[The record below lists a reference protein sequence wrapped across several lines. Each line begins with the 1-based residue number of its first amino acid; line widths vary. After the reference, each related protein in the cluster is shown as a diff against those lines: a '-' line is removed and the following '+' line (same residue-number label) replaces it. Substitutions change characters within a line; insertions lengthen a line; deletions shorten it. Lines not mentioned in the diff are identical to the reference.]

1 MKNVTEQKNPKVD
14 ILSIVLSTLGFGG
27 ILYGFSIAG
36 NVGWQSPHVI
46 LSLLLGIISLILFIR
61 RQMKLEQPMLEFNVF
76 KYKIFTL
83 STGLSMIV
91 FVSMIGTAV
100 ILPLYMQNMLH
111 FTAFHSGL
119 VLLPGALIMGF
130 MNPITGRLF
139 DRFGA
144 RWLTIIGFFLLTV
157 TTFMFTGLTEET
169 TFLYLSVA
177 NAIRM
182 LSIAMVMMPV
192 TTAGLNE
199 LPKKLIPHGTA
210 MSNTF
215 RQVSGAIGT
224 AMLITVMAMSSIP
237 NIGVEGS
244 IHGVNVSF
252 IFASVISVIG
262 LILSFQVK
270 SVKVNG

>member
-1 MKNVTEQKNPKVD
+1 M
-14 ILSIVLSTLGFGG
+14 
-27 ILYGFSIAG
+27 AG
-36 NVGWQSPHVI
+36 NVGWLSAHVI
-46 LSLLLGIISLILFIR
+46 MSMVGGAITLYVFIK
-61 RQMKLEQPMLEFNVF
+61 RQFKLDEPMLEFKVF
-76 KYKIFTL
+76 QYKVFTL
-83 STGLSMIV
+83 TTGLGMIV

-111 FTAFHSGL
+111 FSAFHSGL

-144 RWLTIIGFFLLTV
+144 RWLTITGFFLLTV
-157 TTFMFTGLTEET
+157 TTFMFTGLTEKT
-169 TFLYLSVA
+169 SFLYLSVG

-199 LPKKLIPHGTA
+199 LPKELIPHGTA

-237 NIGVEGS
+237 NSGVEGS

-252 IFASVISVIG
+252 IFASIISLIG
-262 LILSFQVK
+262 FILSFKVK
-270 SVKVNG
+270 KTKVTSS